1 MIVFRMVQPK
11 LSGHQVKL
19 ADLWLRERTHLE
31 NQLMACRTDMERE
44 LGRTERRIKKVVSWM
59 SDRSQEREARR
70 DELDGQRMVCE
81 RLRDELGMMREVRR
95 LRDEERERH
104 EVVERQ
110 RRLARERE
118 ADRAEA
124 ERREAERDKILRWK
138 RNRIDCQNL
147 ARLQLEDDLRL
158 VLRHKHQRR
167 LENGTRVRFRR
178 VQCERKV
185 TAKEERR
192 RDALRLG
199 QERSLRLEALRR
211 SARRRLGV
219 QVISTDRER
228 VTRMTQAAQA
238 RHIQVTSFRKK
249 GVLGK
254 CQKKE
259 DLPV

>member
-1 MIVFRMVQPK
+1 MFQTELMVYNLLIVFRMVQPK
-11 LSGHQVKL
+11 LSSHQVKL

-59 SDRSQEREARR
+59 SDRSREKEARR

-104 EVVERQ
+104 EVVEKQRRIARQ
-110 RRLARERE
+110 RETGRL
-118 ADRAEA
+118 EA

-167 LENGTRVRFRR
+167 LENGARVRFRR
-178 VQCERKV
+178 TQCERKV

-228 VTRMTQAAQA
+228 VTRMTKAAQA
-238 RHIQVTSFRKK
+238 RHLQVS
-249 GVLGK
+249 GN
-254 CQKKE
+254 KE
-259 DLPV
+259 G